1 MDYLVTIFKKE
12 TDNLLIEAKASE
24 DGVLAIMRR
33 FSSLNKFDQATFM
46 HDLRQTGTAHILY
59 ENELPFE
66 IIATKD

>member
-24 DGVLAIMRR
+24 DGVLAILRR

-46 HDLRQTGTAHILY
+46 HDLRHHRTAHVLY
-59 ENELPFE
+59 ESDLPFE